1 MEAEGDMDAM
11 ESAFMTGLFYLLPV
25 THRNARTQSAIAS
38 RSQLQALRNSVVPAI
53 PKQTHAAAHA
63 QTGCTCKQVLILTL
77 CSVTRPAGGSHLQ
90 VVGAMCL
97 HTMWVPCA
105 FTPIGG
111 SAQEEQ

>member
-53 PKQTHAAAHA
+53 PKHMQLLMLRRAA
-63 QTGCTCKQVLILTL
+63 
-77 CSVTRPAGGSHLQ
+77 PASKY
-90 VVGAMCL
+90 
-97 HTMWVPCA
+97 
-105 FTPIGG
+105 
-111 SAQEEQ
+111 